1 MTLPNTLEASVID
14 EIALEGLDGITL
26 QALWLRLAHR
36 FNNPLQCTQ
45 QFMNQI
51 WSMCVNLQEFTFY
64 KLKVPRNPLV
74 IYDRYEFVDPDLGII
89 LEPDNIPED
98 IYPFFPINDPITGV
112 RGSCSTY
119 KTRKVINV
127 DIRKYTL
134 EEATKEYDQRLV
146 IVASQAARE
155 FALMGDKA
163 SSILKLSTMHY
174 CFLERVGRSRYHGE
188 VTQGKISLSLLRE
201 DPRTLFYHRKFLLR
215 HKLITKQTHHQ
226 KTGGHSCT
234 GSLLHLPRFFVERK
248 PKMMFLAEQVIEILK
263 TKKNYIAEYEEVK
276 KKLQIAN
283 SIQKLV
289 KTSFFQKAVRTD
301 LKVPYRTLYP
311 NAEPKEWQR
320 KNDPSKEKVI
330 RVIQL
335 ITPDVD
341 IAELLNK
348 DEIHEDEE
356 QLELDIR
363 NHKYDYSYLKEA
375 NNMNEGSSINGVSQ
389 GSLSK
394 DMGLTKL
401 QCRTI
406 LRNLVKMDIV
416 ATYMNDAGR
425 QRVTKYVSKKF
436 EANSTM
442 SMQFKKEMNRIKE
455 LTKHISNKK
464 NEVIPKQEDL
474 QEKESSEVSDFYTH
488 LIKTIEKL
496 NYHVIIDNK
505 TKKHSDVGEQEPFI
519 NTDKLR
525 SVFRIVSKIFWK
537 YRITKSRTRYKCTFL
552 NVSRKIV
559 NLKLLTNERQKEKS
573 IQNGRNIGNTSDSFE
588 DSTVTSTISNNIKD
602 VSMYKSIE
610 TNLVTQN
617 PIRGGK
623 PINEIFGL
631 MEDVENSK
639 KKSVSN
645 ITYRLLKRA
654 NMIIESVKEHQVI
667 DDITKLMKMI
677 NDEEDKEGYD
687 VKIDKKSLL
696 RLLQKLAKDNLV
708 KNIKLT
714 LSANGREKHLTFVCD
729 PNIDTDHTVIKS
741 AVEQAKVKFCLLGSS
756 KSKTNSKNNIDKTRT
771 NADNTNKRPG
781 RLSALPT
788 TSKYDPKAARKLGY
802 SPKFVRM
809 QALHVLLYYLVY
821 EHPGEDTLSKNEQIQ
836 LLRANDFSITDSLAQ
851 EMSKIYTTEV
861 GWKMFLPSLPQHNGW
876 PKGWTLMCDLLLRI
890 PLSIFLKVH
899 SVPFIIS
906 GLEYY
911 TNHPIR
917 KHYLIKDLPMNIQS
931 TLLHGRK
938 YIFDI
943 HETVTRLCYIGL
955 VQFGPQKLKEKDQ
968 VFLYVNRHSE
978 LMDTT
983 SSAPGYHKIEEK
995 TYPITKYNFNEMDI
1009 VEKYWYD
1016 MWNICVNTPLGGR
1029 LAVQG
1034 KDILLEDLSKKSD
1047 MIETIKARTAEEA
1060 IILDTGKVP
1069 GDRKGAA
1076 GIDSAFFAHLKRNW
1090 NWNNNFTMRNQL
1102 RKDLGNKTTACKRD
1116 AYLSTIKAA
1125 PVKYTEFSGLK
1136 KVSGPTIVNATDV
1149 KTKSQSNKV
1158 GEVTNK
1164 SIKHET
1170 YTKFHRVKQK
1180 SFIRRVLPKKA
1191 GKKSRVK
1198 YDEIDYRA
1206 LQLMHKLRVDWKP
1219 HEDNILLI
1227 CKVAMMYLCPNH
1239 RKQVVSFNMVRDV
1252 LRSYSLSSYN
1262 KTSRACQRR
1271 LLYMLRQPQ
1280 TVNSVTLGV
1289 EEIKQNFFLN
1299 KRFGGITEKI
1309 KQECPNHGAYEKRIA
1324 EVFKD
1329 LVNYV
1334 AKKYYDISEMG
1345 SNEPII
1351 VPKTVQEFNI
1361 FYKMIY
1367 PTKSFNSGFFKDI
1380 RCINDIH
1387 SATINSVIHSSMC
1400 SGKDKKS
1407 WAYQLFKVYQQYPE
1421 VLLKNA
1427 MAKIRADQLV
1437 TIKKND
1443 MHLTKKYA
1451 NYMPMSSAQYQFST
1465 SYIYKFQNRWPYDL
1479 YMESYNAFFKLIQW
1493 YFTSRK
1499 SNPLTNNV
1507 SSDGMEI
1514 IPVTGG
1520 IVAMIHDFMPMDKL
1534 DFDIAIPDQV
1544 ITLDQSLKEKNE
1556 TYFRIAQRYKD
1567 ILDGL
1572 DYFKDNSDKKTN
1584 LIENNKISIFKKET
1598 LVDHRTNNGSSILE
1612 EVRDNDVGDEPGF
1625 IKARKVDHNFRLQL
1639 IEENN
1644 LINSQDETKT
1654 VLNKTDDKKLNTN
1667 FETYVD
1673 NLKNSSSDVL
1683 MDKEQLQGNHLKRK
1697 CIDNCEIDS
1706 AESTSK
1712 KAKMDDDSKCSI
1724 LNSSNDTARSNI
1736 PTDLNKCLIDFD
1748 EKMDN
1753 AETSLESRLLD
1764 DNSVGSWKSADDEN
1778 IIQKIESQS
1787 NDEYKKT
1794 NDNAFTRISSIICS
1808 KSKNTSYANSYAK
1821 LDDTNDVQKR
1831 FTRLALLKIRE
1842 ELNEFSVS
1850 DSHHAHEYFVVNM
1863 FKIFYYLESS
1873 KLQHCDEDYEEFK
1886 SYAIPSGMLPLKLKT
1901 VSEIIND
1908 LNKFAIFPKNNTS
1921 YANFKKTM
1929 NGKVLYNWMK
1939 IDAIYKFVREK
1950 KEIGASSEEL
1960 MEKFRKDFG
1969 RELYDIVSLLIE
1981 NYLFLRSGVTTPRY
1995 IHHLY
2000 VNPWLIHSYKI
2011 FRLERESLLPIP
2023 KGSIYL
2029 TENQTNADI
2038 NIDDI
2043 KKDNDIDHNKNSL
2056 ESSICDMDITMID
2069 NEEEIQKKDTLP
2081 LIGNGTEEQENA
2093 TIISNSDESEK
2104 EPNVCATKRLQRKRI
2119 SLLPQK
2125 DIFTSAKKLD
2135 LTTAEEIRVV
2145 MKPWI
2150 RIDGVLNRRVLD
2162 RMLGAVLTYCLTHP
2176 GVTLVKV
2183 QNRFS
2188 PVLQPFHTRELI
2200 EILIK
2205 LGCLEKK
2212 ILIKQHVTLFSKPA
2226 PVKPKTDEEWV
2237 SEEEIFIEP
2246 LMGAIIKF
2254 SIFLSTKMYNSDY
2267 IP

>member
-1 MTLPNTLEASVID
+1 MALFDLPEVLTD

-26 QALWLRLAHR
+26 QALWLRLAQR
-36 FNNPLQCTQ
+36 FNNPSLCTED
-45 QFMNQI
+45 FKNEV
-51 WSMCVNLQEFTFY
+51 WSVCVNLPEVTFY
-64 KLKVPRNPLV
+64 KLKVPRKPLV

-98 IYPFFPINDPITGV
+98 IYPFVPINDPIAGV
-112 RGSCSTY
+112 KGSCSTY
-119 KTRKVINV
+119 KTRKVITD
-127 DIRKYTL
+127 DIKSYTL
-134 EEATKEYDQRLV
+134 EEVTRKYDQTLV
-146 IVASQAARE
+146 IVASQATRVK
-155 FALMGDKA
+155 ALLADK
-163 SSILKLSTMHY
+163 SSFILKLSIMHY
-174 CFLERVGRSRYHGE
+174 CFLEKVGRSRYHGE
-188 VTQGKISLSLLRE
+188 VTQGKLSLSSLKE
-201 DPRTLFYHRKFLLR
+201 DHRTLFYHRKFLLR

-226 KTGGHSCT
+226 KTAGHSGT

-263 TKKNYIAEYEEVK
+263 TKKDYIAEYEEIK
-276 KKLQIAN
+276 KKLQIEN

-289 KTSFFQKAVRTD
+289 KTSFFQKAVKTD
-301 LKVPYRTLYP
+301 VKVPYRTLYP

-320 KNDPSKEKVI
+320 KSDPSKEKII
-330 RVIQL
+330 RVVQL
-335 ITPDVD
+335 INPDVD
-341 IAELLNK
+341 VAELLNK

-356 QLELDIR
+356 QIDVDIQK
-363 NHKYDYSYLKEA
+363 HQVFSSFLKEA
-375 NNMNEGSSINGVSQ
+375 NIMNEGSSINGVTQ

-401 QCRTI
+401 QSRTI
-406 LRNLVKMDIV
+406 LRNLVKMNIV
-416 ATYMNDAGR
+416 AIYMNDAGR
-425 QRVTKYVSKKF
+425 QRVTKYVCKKF
-436 EANSTM
+436 EEKSTM
-442 SMQFKKEMNRIKE
+442 SKQFQKEVRRIKE
-455 LTKHISNKK
+455 LTKQMSNKR
-464 NEVIPKQEDL
+464 NEVIPKENEVIPKENEVIPKENEVIPKENDL
-474 QEKESSEVSDFYTH
+474 QKKEIREISDFYTH

-496 NYHVIIDNK
+496 DYQATIDNNT
-505 TKKHSDVGEQEPFI
+505 TKYSHFGLQESFI
-519 NTDKLR
+519 NTSKLN
-525 SVFRIVSKIFWK
+525 SVFRIVNKIFWK

-552 NVSRKIV
+552 NVSRTTAKI
-559 NLKLLTNERQKEKS
+559 KLLTDEIINKKSTQNEE
-573 IQNGRNIGNTSDSFE
+573 NIGKTSDNSIE
-588 DSTVTSTISNNIKD
+588 ISTVKSTITDNIKD
-602 VSMYKSIE
+602 LSMYKSIK

-617 PIRGGK
+617 PMRRGK
-623 PINEIFGL
+623 PINETFGF
-631 MEDVENSK
+631 MEDVENREK
-639 KKSVSN
+639 KGVSN

-667 DDITKLMKMI
+667 DDMTKLMKMI

-687 VKIDKKSLL
+687 VKIDKKSLI
-696 RLLQKLAKDNLV
+696 RLLDKLAKDNLV

-714 LSANGREKHLTFVCD
+714 LSANGKEKHLTFVCD

-741 AVEQAKVKFCLLGSS
+741 AIEQAKVKFCLLGSS
-756 KSKTNSKNNIDKTRT
+756 KSKTNPKNNVDKTPR
-771 NADNTNKRPG
+771 NNTENTKKRPKI
-781 RLSALPT
+781 LSAIPN

-809 QALHVLLYYLVY
+809 QELHFLIYYLVY
-821 EHPGEDTLSKNEQIQ
+821 EHPGEDTLSKNEQIK

-876 PKGWTLMCDLLLRI
+876 PKGWTLMCDILLRI
-890 PLSIFLKVH
+890 PLSIFLKIH

-917 KHYLIKDLPMNIQS
+917 KHYLVKDLPMNIQS

-938 YIFDI
+938 YIFDV
-943 HETVTRLCYIGL
+943 HETVTRLCYLGL

-983 SSAPGYHKIEEK
+983 SSAPGYHKVEEK
-995 TYPITKYNFNEMDI
+995 TYPITKYNFNEMYI

-1060 IILDTGKVP
+1060 IKLDTGKVP

-1090 NWNNNFTMRNQL
+1090 NWNNNITTRNQL
-1102 RKDLGNKTTACKRD
+1102 KKDPGNKTTCKRD

-1125 PVKYTEFSGLK
+1125 PIKFTEFSGLK
-1136 KVSGPTIVNATDV
+1136 KVSGPTTVNSTSM

-1158 GEVTNK
+1158 NEVNNK
-1164 SIKHET
+1164 SIKPET
-1170 YTKFHRVKQK
+1170 YTISHRSKQK
-1180 SFIRRVLPKKA
+1180 SFIRRVLPKK
-1191 GKKSRVK
+1191 GRKSRVK

-1252 LRSYSLSSYN
+1252 LRSYSLSSNN

-1280 TVNSVTLGV
+1280 TVKSVALGV

-1299 KRFGGITEKI
+1299 KRFSGITEKI
-1309 KQECPNHGAYEKRIA
+1309 KQESPNQGTFEKRIA

-1334 AKKYYDISEMG
+1334 AKKYYNISEMG
-1345 SNEPII
+1345 SSEPIV

-1361 FYKMIY
+1361 FYKIIY
-1367 PTKSFNSGFFKDI
+1367 PTKSFNLGYFNDI
-1380 RCINDIH
+1380 RCIYDIR

-1407 WAYQLFKVYQQYPE
+1407 WAYQLFKIYQQYPE
-1421 VLLKNA
+1421 GLLKSA

-1443 MHLTKKYA
+1443 MHLTKKYV

-1465 SYIYKFQNRWPYDL
+1465 SYIYKFQDRWPYDL

-1493 YFTSRK
+1493 YSTTK
-1499 SNPLTNNV
+1499 ISNPLTDNV
-1507 SSDGMEI
+1507 SSGGIEI
-1514 IPVTGG
+1514 IPATGG

-1534 DFDIAIPDQV
+1534 DFDVAIPDQV

-1572 DYFKDNSDKKTN
+1572 DGLDGLDYFKDNSNKKTN
-1584 LIENNKISIFKKET
+1584 SIENDKTSIFKKET
-1598 LVDHRTNNGSSILE
+1598 IVDHRTGNGSSIFE
-1612 EVRDNDVGDEPGF
+1612 EDVDDEF
-1625 IKARKVDHNFRLQL
+1625 RSKKARKVDNPDYNFGLQL
-1639 IEENN
+1639 IEESNS
-1644 LINSQDETKT
+1644 INSHDETKT
-1654 VLNKTDDKKLNTN
+1654 MLNKTD
-1667 FETYVD
+1667 
-1673 NLKNSSSDVL
+1673 
-1683 MDKEQLQGNHLKRK
+1683 KEQLKGNHLKRK
-1697 CIDNCEIDS
+1697 YIDNCEIDS
-1706 AESTSK
+1706 TESTSK
-1712 KAKMDDDSKCSI
+1712 KAKMDDDSECSK
-1724 LNSSNDTARSNI
+1724 LNSCNDTSRSNME
-1736 PTDLNKCLIDFD
+1736 THLNKCLNDFD

-1753 AETSLESRLLD
+1753 AEISLKSRLLD
-1764 DNSVGSWKSADDEN
+1764 ENSVGCSKSAEDED
-1778 IIQKIESQS
+1778 IKQKSESQS
-1787 NDEYKKT
+1787 NEEYNKKT

-1808 KSKNTSYANSYAK
+1808 KSKDITYANSYTK
-1821 LDDTNDVQKR
+1821 LDDTNDGQKQ

-1850 DSHHAHEYFVVNM
+1850 DSHHAHEYFVVNI

-1873 KLQHCDEDYEEFK
+1873 SSQHCDEDYEMFK
-1886 SYAIPSGMLPLKLKT
+1886 SYALPSGMLPLKLKT
-1901 VSEIIND
+1901 VSEIINE
-1908 LNKFAIFPKNNTS
+1908 LNKFATFPKNNTS

-1939 IDAIYKFVREK
+1939 IDAIYRFVKEK

-1960 MEKFRKDFG
+1960 MQKFRKDFG
-1969 RELYDIVSLLIE
+1969 RELYDIVSLLID

-1995 IHHLY
+1995 IHYGH
-2000 VNPWLIHSYKI
+2000 VNPWLVHSYKI
-2011 FRLERESLLPIP
+2011 FRSDRESLLPIP
-2023 KGSIYL
+2023 KDSIYL
-2029 TENQTNADI
+2029 TENQTVTDT

-2043 KKDNDIDHNKNSL
+2043 KKDNDIGHNKDSL
-2056 ESSICDMDITMID
+2056 ESSICEDITMID
-2069 NEEEIQKKDTLP
+2069 NEEKIRKKDTMP
-2081 LIGNGTEEQENA
+2081 SIGNGTEEQENA
-2093 TIISNSDESEK
+2093 TIISNSGETEK

-2135 LTTAEEIRVV
+2135 LTNAEEIKVV

-2150 RIDGVLNRRVLD
+2150 RVDGVLNRRVLD

-2188 PVLQPFHTRELI
+2188 PALQPFHTRELI

-2254 SIFLSTKMYNSDY
+2254 GIFLSTKMYNSDY